1 MGGAQRDPRVR
12 RVLVATGT
20 GPGVGKTVVVAAL
33 AVAAGCR
40 VAVLKPAQTGVG
52 PGERGDLDDL
62 ARFVGDGSGHGL
74 RSSAY
79 SQRRTDRR
87 QSGQRN
93 GARDP

>member
-33 AVAAGCR
+33 TVAAGCR

-52 PGERGDLDDL
+52 PGSGVTSTTSRGSWGMGPASWSAVKRLL
-62 ARFVGDGSGHGL
+62 A
-74 RSSAY
+74 A
-79 SQRRTDRR
+79 
-87 QSGQRN
+87 
-93 GARDP
+93 